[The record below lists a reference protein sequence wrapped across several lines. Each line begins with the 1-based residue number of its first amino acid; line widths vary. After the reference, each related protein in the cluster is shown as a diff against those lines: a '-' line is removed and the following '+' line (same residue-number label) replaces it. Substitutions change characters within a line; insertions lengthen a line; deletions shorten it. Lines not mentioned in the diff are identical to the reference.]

1 MSAGAPFSDDLPYIY
16 HPNPYPDY
24 IEALLDGKFNV
35 LDDTNLSQ
43 YASKVVALFI
53 CPQTSVTPSLLDSL
67 PALKVV
73 GNCAVGYDN
82 VDLKACKERGIR
94 VGNTPNTLNDT
105 TADMGLALLLCVARR
120 VVEGDKILHSQSL
133 RDETKLWNWYGKQ
146 VSGATAGVIG
156 LGRIGFEVAKRL
168 KGFDMKILYHGRS
181 RKPLETEAAVG
192 ATYVPNLYD
201 MLGQSDYVIL
211 VAPATAKTRH
221 LMGAKEFEA
230 MKNDAIFVNISR
242 GTLVNQEALVGAL
255 ETGGIGGAGLDVTDP
270 EPLPIEHKL
279 FSFPNVVI
287 TPHTG
292 SATAHTRRKMFMM
305 TIDNIMAGLRGE
317 EMPSEVTA

>member
-1 MSAGAPFSDDLPYIY
+1 MSTGAPFSDDLPYIY

-24 IEALLDGKFNV
+24 IEVLLDGKFNV
-35 LDDTNLSQ
+35 LNDTNLSQ

-53 CPQTSVTPSLLDSL
+53 CPQTRVTPSLLDSL

-94 VGNTPNTLNDT
+94 VGNTPNTLNNT

-120 VVEGDKILHSQSL
+120 VVEGDKVLHSQSL

-168 KGFDMKILYHGRS
+168 KGFDMKILYYGRS

-211 VAPATAKTRH
+211 VAPATAETRH

-305 TIDNIMAGLRGE
+305 TIDNVMAGLRGE